1 MTRRRLMTVLTVVAV
16 AAVTIGYAFAM
27 SPANTA
33 PREGRPATTGRR
45 YVPMPTGMG
54 RRPALDDIQADFVR
68 AMMRPEDIGRMT
80 SNLGLIERMKRLC
93 FDPAAAG
100 LVAAGGLRDDVRRK
114 YAETTKDLEAQLA
127 KTKTLGLRN
136 ALRLT
141 LRDIYK
147 KQEDDEKV
155 LEHLRA
161 MLAENDAALQA
172 KKK

>member
-1 MTRRRLMTVLTVVAV
+1 M

-27 SPANTA
+27 LPANTA
-33 PREGRPATTGRR
+33 PREGRPAGF
-45 YVPMPTGMG
+45 
-54 RRPALDDIQADFVR
+54 DDIQADFVR
-68 AMMRPEDIGRMT
+68 AMMRPQDIGRMT

-114 YAETTKDLEAQLA
+114 YAEITKDLEAQLA

-155 LEHLRA
+155 LKHLRA

>member
-1 MTRRRLMTVLTVVAV
+1 MRRRKAIAVLTVVAV

-27 SPANTA
+27 VPANTA

-45 YVPMPTGMG
+45 YVTIGTG
-54 RRPALDDIQADFVR
+54 RPPALDGIQADFVR

-141 LRDIYK
+141 LGEIYK
-147 KQEDDEKV
+147 RQDDDEKV

>member
-1 MTRRRLMTVLTVVAV
+1 MKRRKAIAVLTVVAV
-16 AAVTIGYAFAM
+16 AAVTIGYAFAQ
-27 SPANTA
+27 PAANTA
-33 PREGRPATTGRR
+33 PRPRRVPRSVRPA
-45 YVPMPTGMG
+45 
-54 RRPALDDIQADFVR
+54 AR
-68 AMMRPEDIGRMT
+68 AMDMSGPGGYRTRAMGPEDIGRMT

-114 YAETTKDLEAQLA
+114 SGDIAKDLEAQLA

-136 ALRLT
+136 AIRLT
-141 LRDIYK
+141 LREIYK
-147 KQEDDEKV
+147 RQDDDEKV

>member
-1 MTRRRLMTVLTVVAV
+1 
-16 AAVTIGYAFAM
+16 M
-27 SPANTA
+27 SMGGMSS
-33 PREGRPATTGRR
+33 GRYSAR
-45 YVPMPTGMG
+45 PMG
-54 RRPALDDIQADFVR
+54 
-68 AMMRPEDIGRMT
+68 PEEFGRMA
-80 SNLGLIERMKRLC
+80 SNLGLIERMQRLC

-114 YAETTKDLEAQLA
+114 AADVAKDLEAQLA

-136 ALRLT
+136 ASRLT
-141 LRDIYK
+141 LREIYK
-147 KQEDDEKV
+147 RQDDDEKV

>member
-1 MTRRRLMTVLTVVAV
+1 M

-27 SPANTA
+27 VPANTA
-33 PREGRPATTGRR
+33 PREGRTATTGRR
-45 YVPMPTGMG
+45 YVPVRTRGLPAVDGMVVDW
-54 RRPALDDIQADFVR
+54 AYLT
-68 AMMRPEDIGRMT
+68 MRPEDIGRMT

>member
-1 MTRRRLMTVLTVVAV
+1 MKRWRVMTVLTVLAV
-16 AAVTIGYAFAM
+16 AAAMIGYAFAKP
-27 SPANTA
+27 PANAA
-33 PREGRPATTGRR
+33 PRDARPETTGRR
-45 YVPMPTGMG
+45 YVTMG
-54 RRPALDDIQADFVR
+54 RGGRLPDGVDVDFAPWWMGPV
-68 AMMRPEDIGRMT
+68 DVGRMT

-114 YAETTKDLEAQLA
+114 SGDTAKDLEAQLA

-136 ALRLT
+136 AIRLT
-141 LRDIYK
+141 LREIYK
-147 KQEDDEKV
+147 KQDDDEKV